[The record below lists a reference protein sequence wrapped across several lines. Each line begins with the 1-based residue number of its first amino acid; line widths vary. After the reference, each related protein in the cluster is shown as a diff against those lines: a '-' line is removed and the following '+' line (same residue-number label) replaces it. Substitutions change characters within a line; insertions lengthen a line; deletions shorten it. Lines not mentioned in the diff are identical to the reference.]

1 MMALALVPAE
11 DPSPLEF
18 PCYFPA
24 RFRGSDAGS
33 MKQVSVALVPFASLP
48 FPPLLFLTLFL
59 YPQPV
64 LSCGGKTAKGEVTQ
78 LQACVDGGSSELPV
92 SPHLFYPAASGGR

>member
-1 MMALALVPAE
+1 MLLALVPAE
-11 DPSPLEF
+11 DPSPFELS
-18 PCYFPA
+18 CYFPA
-24 RFRGSDAGS
+24 CFRGSDAGS
-33 MKQVSVALVPFASLP
+33 VKVSEALAPFASLP